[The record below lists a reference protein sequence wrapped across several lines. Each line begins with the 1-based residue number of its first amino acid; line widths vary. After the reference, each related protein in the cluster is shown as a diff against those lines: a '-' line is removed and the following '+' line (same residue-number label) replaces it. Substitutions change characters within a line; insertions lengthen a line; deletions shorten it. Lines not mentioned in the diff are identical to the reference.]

1 MNTTTKNFY
10 QSIEKIFP
18 EALFRKRQLVG
29 MGWSETRKPL
39 WYQFSRQLSAWL
51 QFSEHHFV
59 LLQDDRAMHSFAHSD
74 FTSVFSS
81 AQGSVGDF
89 QIESRALP

>member
-1 MNTTTKNFY
+1 MNTTNKNLY

-18 EALFRKRQLVG
+18 EALFQKRQLVG

-39 WYQFSRQLSAWL
+39 LSQFSQQLSAWL

-59 LLQDDRAMHSFAHSD
+59 LL
-74 FTSVFSS
+74 
-81 AQGSVGDF
+81 
-89 QIESRALP
+89 